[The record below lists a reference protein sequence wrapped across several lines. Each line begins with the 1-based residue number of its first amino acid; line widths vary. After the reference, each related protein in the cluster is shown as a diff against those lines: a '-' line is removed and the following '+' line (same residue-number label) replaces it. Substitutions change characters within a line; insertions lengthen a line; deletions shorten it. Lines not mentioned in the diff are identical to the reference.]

1 MAPASRCNAS
11 AQLCRCCFSIPSFL
25 CNHLCVHHHRLQGDP
40 SMNNAEA
47 GPSRAPE
54 TSFAIPSALRRPYA
68 AYYGRGLLPRPCSG
82 RPIVA
87 HSMLD
92 GWFGRSSRAGST
104 EEPLASSSSSSL
116 SSENN
121 ADKGDVQLQSRF
133 RMSPEMGD
141 WKEHEET
148 EDEAKA
154 RVRVEGW
161 ADELFRNSKYS

>member
-1 MAPASRCNAS
+1 MAPACRCDAS
-11 AQLCRCCFSIPSFL
+11 AQLCYRCFSIPSFL
-25 CNHLCVHHHRLQGDP
+25 CNHLCVHYHRLQGDP

-47 GPSRAPE
+47 GPSRVPE

-68 AYYGRGLLPRPCSG
+68 AYYGRGLLPRPRSG

-104 EEPLASSSSSSL
+104 EESSSPSSL
-116 SSENN
+116 SSNESN

-161 ADELFRNSKYS
+161 ADELFRNSESS